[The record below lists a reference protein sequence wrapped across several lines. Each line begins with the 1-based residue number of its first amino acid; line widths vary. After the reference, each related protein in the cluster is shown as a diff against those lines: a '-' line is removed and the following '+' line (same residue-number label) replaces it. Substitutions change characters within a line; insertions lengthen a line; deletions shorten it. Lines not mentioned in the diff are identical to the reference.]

1 MDRLNRAGEWA
12 IVIGVWIICAGLL
25 AGLAGQLPAA
35 VALDAIG
42 LLWVVAGLLGV
53 GRVSADDALGC
64 LCLVVLLA
72 GLYVLAAVLQ

>member
-53 GRVSADDALGC
+53 RR
-64 LCLVVLLA
+64 
-72 GLYVLAAVLQ
+72 